1 MIRIM
6 VVDDHQLFREGV
18 ITLMNK
24 TDGIEV
30 IGEAGG
36 RADATRKIPKLK
48 PDIVIMD
55 ITLGKDSGISL
66 ARRLRQDG
74 LKFGLVIVTM
84 QTDPS
89 FFKTARE
96 EADVDGY
103 VLKLDAFDELVKA
116 VWAVSAGQKYISP
129 SLASELAYAS
139 EDDGKNTDGLSPRE
153 VQVITL
159 VVEGYSSFQIGAELG
174 ISKRTVD
181 TYRANIREKLQLS
194 TNSEL
199 VRYAIRKKMIEP

>member
-1 MIRIM
+1 MIRIV
-6 VVDDHQLFREGV
+6 VVDDHPLFREGV

-24 TDGIEV
+24 TEGIEV

-36 RADATRKIPKLK
+36 RAEAARKIPKLK

-74 LKFGLVIVTM
+74 LEFGLVIVTM

-116 VWAVSAGQKYISP
+116 VWTVSSGQKYISP

-139 EDDGKNTDGLSPRE
+139 EDDGKNADGLSPRE